1 MENKFFERWAKLGE
15 EYKDMKKEI
24 KINIPYH
31 TPIGECTSNCR
42 REGCPEEATEEEQ
55 KEIQAMIAEE
65 QDRRSQ
71 ELNYK

>member
-1 MENKFFERWAKLGE
+1 MTQ
-15 EYKDMKKEI
+15 
-24 KINIPYH
+24 YH

-71 ELNYK
+71 ELKYK